1 MEPLFGRKAEVCGE
15 SFPTVK
21 IWRYL
26 EVLGYIP
33 LENVK
38 CLLYLLSSKM
48 RRYWSWPFILW
59 CYNFTCLNICMGFPG
74 VAAVNNPPANAG
86 DTNDVDSIPG
96 RISWSRRWQPTPG
109 FLPGIFHMQWSL
121 VGYSPWG
128 HRVGHNW
135 ACTRTCKHM
144 QINS

>member
-15 SFPTVK
+15 PFPTIK
-21 IWRYL
+21 IWRCL
-26 EVLGYIP
+26 EVLGYIS

-38 CLLYLLSSKM
+38 CLLYLLSSEM
-48 RRYWSWPFILW
+48 CRYWSWLFILW
-59 CYNFTCLNICMGFPG
+59 WYSFICLNICMSFLG
-74 VAAVNNPPANAG
+74 VTAVNNPPANAG
-86 DTNDVDSIPG
+86 DTNDVGSTLG
-96 RISWSRRWQPTPG
+96 RISWSRKWQPTPV
-109 FLPGIFHMQWSL
+109 FLPGKFHIQRSL

-135 ACTRTCKHM
+135 ACTHTCKHM